1 MRRIGAIL
9 GRVWGVGVV
18 GRRGF
23 FIDRPETMVDLR
35 SNCDGVVQNTAVV
48 VKGSDV
54 PVLLL
59 ALYGGILA

>member
-1 MRRIGAIL
+1 MRRIGAIW

-35 SNCDGVVQNTAVV
+35 SNCDGVVQNPAGGVQE
-48 VKGSDV
+48 SDV